1 MVQPTQP
8 SRRPTID
15 AGRLWAGAAATALVA
30 GLVALVAMMVFD
42 VGFDVTP
49 VKPGWL
55 VGGGRDWSLYTQFA
69 VTGVVAALVAAGL
82 LHLLLL
88 GAPKPLV
95 FFGWV
100 VALVTIAAGVAPFG
114 ANAELSE
121 QIATAV
127 IAGCIGLVIGTAL
140 TAVAGRTAVV

>member
-1 MVQPTQP
+1 MAQPIQP
-8 SRRPTID
+8 SRHPTID
-15 AGRLWAGAAATALVA
+15 AARLWAGAAATALVA

-42 VGFDVTP
+42 VGFNITPVTP
-49 VKPGWL
+49 VWVLGD
-55 VGGGRDWSLYTQFA
+55 GRDWSLYAQFA
-69 VTGVVAALVAAGL
+69 VTGAVAALVAAGL

-100 VALVTIAAGVAPFG
+100 VALVTIAAAVSPFG
-114 ANAELSE
+114 QNAELSE

-127 IAGCIGLVIGTAL
+127 IAGCIGLVTGTSL
-140 TAVAGRTAVV
+140 GAVAGRTVR